1 MKIAE
6 KIGSMKKEKKTVTAV
21 MILGIGGLLLIMLSS
36 VLPEKGRD
44 KNSEP
49 AAVLHQNSETDS
61 DAYCRETEERLE
73 KFLSS
78 VEGAG
83 DVKVYLTIGTDE
95 RYVYAKEGKQS
106 RSENKIE
113 EEEKYVIIGGGSE
126 KNALIETIE
135 TPEITGAVIAC
146 TGCDSPTVRERIYK
160 AVAAALGIPT
170 GKIYVTKLIA
180 SQTNF

>member
-6 KIGSMKKEKKTVTAV
+6 KIGSMKKDKKTVTAV

-36 VLPEKGRD
+36 VFPEKTQD
-44 KNSEP
+44 QTNET
-49 AAVLHQNSETDS
+49 AAVLHQNAQTDS
-61 DAYCRETEERLE
+61 DAYCRETEEKLE

-83 DVKVYLTIGTDE
+83 DVKVYLTVGTDE

-106 RSENKIE
+106 FSENKTE
-113 EEEKYVIIGGGSE
+113 EEEKYVIIGGGNE

-135 TPEITGAVIAC
+135 TPEITGAVVAC
-146 TGCDSPTVRERIYK
+146 TGCDSPIVTERIYK
-160 AVAAALGIPT
+160 AVSAALGIPT

-180 SQTNF
+180 SRNDS

>member
-1 MKIAE
+1 MKISE
-6 KIGSMKKEKKTVTAV
+6 KLGSIKKDKKTVTAV

-36 VLPEKGRD
+36 VLPEKKQD
-44 KNSEP
+44 KNE
-49 AAVLHQNSETDS
+49 AEKMIRQNTETDS
-61 DAYCRETEERLE
+61 DSYCRETEQRLE

-83 DVKVYLTIGTDE
+83 EVKVYLTVGTDE

-106 RSENKIE
+106 RSENKTE
-113 EEEKYVIIGGGSE
+113 EEEKYVIVGGGSE

-146 TGCDSPTVRERIYK
+146 TGCDSPIVTERIYK
-160 AVAAALGIPT
+160 AVSAALGIPT
-170 GKIYVTKLIA
+170 GKIYVTKLK
-180 SQTNF
+180 